1 MYAAYCWV
9 SCLASSRVSH
19 VCCGGSGFRGAGCQ
33 YAPLN
38 IGGLARRIWKQSSD
52 STPSLQL
59 SMGHRDQRLLMS
71 RYINLRGITRSYAAA
86 FWKMQL

>member
-1 MYAAYCWV
+1 MSAAV
-9 SCLASSRVSH
+9 AA
-19 VCCGGSGFRGAGCQ
+19 GSGAQVLRQGCQ

-38 IGGLARRIWKQSSD
+38 IGGLARRIWKQSSNP
-52 STPSLQL
+52 TPSLQL
-59 SMGHRDQRLLMS
+59 SMGYRDQRLLMS

>member
-1 MYAAYCWV
+1 MSAAV
-9 SCLASSRVSH
+9 AA
-19 VCCGGSGFRGAGCQ
+19 GSGAQVLRQGCQ

-71 RYINLRGITRSYAAA
+71 RYINLRGISRRSATE
-86 FWKMQL
+86 FWKLRMTAVE